1 MPDEVIVSISTW
13 DKLSPPIKWYHPSA
27 TEMIDYKASF
37 VKYLDRYIAVNVTV
51 LVFNINVWFETI
63 F

>member
-13 DKLSPPIKWYHPSA
+13 DKLSPHK
-27 TEMIDYKASF
+27 MISSLCHWNDYKASF